1 MARRDRRQRRRASVR
16 DRIARF
22 FRAIFSGGSSGW
34 APDDPRW
41 DEPAGGIGTREPR
54 RPLRPT
60 LSGAV
65 ALEAQPDERRDTW
78 AVGSEP

>member
-1 MARRDRRQRRRASVR
+1 MR

-22 FRAIFSGGSSGW
+22 VKRIFSGGSSGW

-65 ALEAQPDERRDTW
+65 ALEEPPPDR
-78 AVGSEP
+78 